1 MEARVTASVR
11 GLVPALSLGA
21 ALILAGSA
29 VSQPAPPSAA
39 PTPAP
44 PPAAPAPA
52 PAPVQA
58 APPPK
63 PANALPSASAPVVV
77 KKDAPSKAPTPV
89 TRARSDVAI
98 LQALDK
104 VTAETIRFEA
114 PVGQPVRYKTLVFTV
129 RACET
134 TAPDEPVQ
142 DFAAYLTVDS
152 QPVPVPGRGVPPA
165 RQMFRGWM
173 FASSPGLNPLQHPIY
188 DAWVIAC
195 KAAAPPAPAARR

>member
-1 MEARVTASVR
+1 MEARVSVPVR
-11 GLVPALSLGA
+11 ALAPALSLA
-21 ALILAGSA
+21 VVLTLAGSA
-29 VSQPAPPSAA
+29 AAQLNPPASTPVPPS

-44 PPAAPAPA
+44 VSAVPAPA
-52 PAPVQA
+52 SSAI
-58 APPPK
+58 K
-63 PANALPSASAPVVV
+63 PANELPSESAPVVV
-77 KKDAPSKAPTPV
+77 KKAAPDKPPV
-89 TRARSDVAI
+89 PLTRTRSGVAI

-152 QPVPVPGRGVPPA
+152 QPVPVAGRGVPPA

-173 FASSPGLNPLQHPIY
+173 FAGSPGLNPLQHPVY

-195 KAAAPPAPAARR
+195 KASPPPAPAPKR